1 MHELLLSATDLKVAS
16 LTGAPI
22 INYPNEI
29 GVLYNILRG
38 HIKTW
43 EFLITVKSSEK
54 INKETIMTMFER
66 ANFRTY
72 DFVMFYVDFG
82 AFWLQKHAQNLML
95 SLFGARLFRISHFMR
110 SFASWAPK

>member
-54 INKETIMTMFER
+54 INKETIMAMFER

-72 DFVMFYVDFG
+72 DFVEYGGNKLKITRNPFG
-82 AFWLQKHAQNLML
+82 FVNTKDAANK
-95 SLFGARLFRISHFMR
+95 ARTLV
-110 SFASWAPK
+110 